1 MALIFYQEYIRACG
15 KMKKPNADCNFID
28 LATRRI
34 NNLNPK
40 LKLELP
46 KIMVQ
51 KDSTEIESDTIRHD

>member
-15 KMKKPNADCNFID
+15 KLKKPTTDCNFID

-34 NNLNPK
+34 NILNPK

-46 KIMVQ
+46 KIMAQ
-51 KDSTEIESDTIRHD
+51 KDSVEVEIDAVRHD